1 MDKKRFG
8 KPTAVET
15 ITEDRTREDKPVTIQ
30 VNKGHVEN
38 SVKEILEYIGED
50 SEREGLLKTP
60 NRVARML
67 DELTTGYHTNPEKLI
82 NGAIFSADYDE
93 MVVVNDIEFY
103 SLCEHHLLPFFGKA
117 HVAYI
122 PKDKVIGL
130 SKIPRIVDMY
140 ARRLQIQEQMT
151 SQIAEFLGEAI
162 DAKGVAVVI
171 EGSHMCS
178 MMRGV
183 KKQSS
188 KMRTMFMTGDFK
200 KDKDLRR
207 EFLNQIPAP

>member
-8 KPTAVET
+8 KPFTVET
-15 ITEDRTREDKPVTIQ
+15 ITEEVTYSDKPVTIQ

-38 SVKEILEYIGED
+38 SVREILEYIGED

-67 DELTTGYHTNPEKLI
+67 DELTSGYHINPVKLI

-122 PKDKVIGL
+122 PNGKVIGL

-140 ARRLQIQEQMT
+140 ARRLQIQEKMT
-151 SQIAEFLGEAI
+151 SQIADFLGEAI
-162 DAKGVAVVI
+162 NAKGVAVVL

-183 KKQSS
+183 KKQNS
-188 KMRTMFMTGDFK
+188 KMRTMFMTGEFK

>member
-1 MDKKRFG
+1 MDKKSFG
-8 KPTAVET
+8 KSSAVET
-15 ITEDRTREDKPVTIQ
+15 YTVETKIENKIPLIQ

-38 SVKEILEYIGED
+38 SVREILEYIGED

-67 DELTTGYHTNPEKLI
+67 DELTSGYHTNPEKLI

-93 MVVVNDIEFY
+93 MVIVNDIEFY
-103 SLCEHHLLPFFGKA
+103 
-117 HVAYI
+117 
-122 PKDKVIGL
+122 
-130 SKIPRIVDMY
+130 SKIPRIVDMF

-162 DAKGVAVVI
+162 DAKGVAVVV

-183 KKQSS
+183 KKQDSR
-188 KMRTMFMTGDFK
+188 MRTIAMTGDFK
-200 KDKDLRR
+200 EDKDLRR
-207 EFLNQIPAP
+207 EFLNQIPAS